1 MAIQGV
7 NNSVLYTG
15 NTNTVNKTKQTATAI
30 EPVKASVNNT
40 NMENATTR
48 IGNGSELMVKDAV
61 NEANSKLKI
70 SNRRCQF
77 TYEKDINRVS
87 VKLIDEDTGEVI
99 REIPSEE
106 TLEMIRRLKEMTGL
120 LVDEQR

>member
-7 NNSVLYTG
+7 NNTATYIGNTG
-15 NTNTVNKTKQTATAI
+15 NATRQELPAI
-30 EPVKASVNNT
+30 EPVKLLGS
-40 NMENATTR
+40 TTSGEPVSQKS
-48 IGNGSELMVKDAV
+48 GNVSEQMMRDAV
-61 NEANSKLKI
+61 NEANTKLRI

-77 TYEKDINRVS
+77 RYEKDINRVS

-106 TLEMIRRLKEMTGL
+106 TLDMIRRLKEMTGL

>member
-7 NNSVLYTG
+7 NNSAAYIG
-15 NTNTVNKTKQTATAI
+15 NTVN
-30 EPVKASVNNT
+30 
-40 NMENATTR
+40 TTR
-48 IGNGSELMVKDAV
+48 QELPAIDSVKTLGGTNNVEQVSQKSSNVSEQMMRDAV
-61 NEANSKLKI
+61 NEANTKLRI

-77 TYEKDINRVS
+77 NYERDINRVS

-106 TLEMIRRLKEMTGL
+106 TLDMIRRLKEMTGL